1 MSSNIT
7 STGSEPSDVSISD
20 LDSDLEP
27 EDVVPTYL
35 KIRGKLFEIDP
46 QLSDS
51 LSRKPNKKSRQTP
64 QEQTPTVRK
73 LLSQLQQIESD
84 ALFDAR
90 EAEDLW
96 PSVRNKIAQER
107 AVRRQQDAAR
117 PDSAQDSQSEQLAPN
132 PKPDSKEP
140 ESSANTVDAS
150 VSDEEG
156 DLLGEMFSVAPDQK
170 EAKELVKE
178 ANNKDILLRDFGKGS
193 GMAPRRVLEEAVRSR
208 SAPVLLF
215 VFVY

>member
-1 MSSNIT
+1 MSSNVT

-35 KIRGKLFEIDP
+35 KIKGKLFEIDP

-51 LSRKPNKKSRQTP
+51 LSRKLNKKSRQTP
-64 QEQTPTVRK
+64 KEQTPTVRK

-90 EAEDLW
+90 EADDLW

-117 PDSAQDSQSEQLAPN
+117 PSSAQDSQIEQLVLP
-132 PKPDSKEP
+132 PKPDPNEP
-140 ESSANTVDAS
+140 KSSPNTVDNS

-170 EAKELVKE
+170 EAKEMVKG
-178 ANNKDILLRDFGKGS
+178 ANNGDILLRDFGKGS

-208 SAPVLLF
+208 SALVLLF